1 MRKLP
6 TSFLPEIGVFV
17 RTSLVQ
23 RDRCDQL
30 AFWTCVNG
38 ALIPYLAEEIKK
50 SRVVAENMEQSRK
63 WSVIKFWN

>member
-1 MRKLP
+1 M
-6 TSFLPEIGVFV
+6 
-17 RTSLVQ
+17 Q